1 MNTEPSYHPDAN
13 AFSFNVKTL
22 GTDWPDG
29 GTDSRG
35 SARSSADVL
44 R

>member
-1 MNTEPSYHPDAN
+1 MNCNPVYYADAD

-29 GTDSRG
+29 GTDSQRI
-35 SARSSADVL
+35 R
-44 R
+44 